1 MEKEKRWLKF
11 IISGKAEDYLSYVN
25 SKKDTD
31 EAVSGYSL
39 FNRGAGDSAEQHRRQ

>member
-25 SKKDTD
+25 AKNGMDK
-31 EAVSGYSL
+31 AVGEYSL
-39 FNRGAGDSAEQHRRQ
+39 FDGGAGDSAEQHRRQ